1 MSYARCLDRLVAV
14 AMVAVILVSANIL
27 GGCATESEQVIEL
40 EQHGSAGRRADISK
54 EVAKFAP
61 GWEVVDCGDDMG
73 PGLRAE
79 WGGRKNVLVTHP
91 TSTMTPCVLT
101 KEVDVP
107 SGKRT
112 TLVLCVSQDRDLPE
126 DWPKGQDLPADWLL
140 VVKVNGREVFLRLV
154 SKKICTEDGW
164 ATLKVD
170 LSPYAGE
177 SIKLAMEHHANNWA
191 WESGFWSQ
199 IAIESK

>member
-1 MSYARCLDRLVAV
+1 MNYKRYLDRLVV
-14 AMVAVILVSANIL
+14 AAIVAVILISMHVL
-27 GGCATESEQVIEL
+27 GGCATGPEQTIEL
-40 EQHGSAGRRADISK
+40 EQHGSAYRRADISR

-61 GWEVVDCGDDMG
+61 GWEVLDCGDDMG

-79 WGGRKNVLVTHP
+79 WGGRKNVLVTYP
-91 TSTMTPCVLT
+91 KSTMTPCVLS

-112 TLVLCVSQDRDLPE
+112 MLVLCVSQDRDLPA
-126 DWPKGQDLPADWLL
+126 DWPQDQELPADWLL
-140 VVKVNGREVFLRLV
+140 VVKVNGKEEFLKLV

-199 IAIESK
+199 IAINSN